1 MKKLAVVILL
11 LFLFCVVTG
20 CSDASDSPSAGAGAP
35 GGESEV
41 IDLTEMSSTVV
52 YTEVYN
58 MVTTPDDYVGK
69 TIKVDGLYTPSFFD
83 TTGDYYHYILVEDA
97 TACCQQGLEFV
108 WEGDH
113 AYPGDYPA
121 EGEEILIEGVFTS
134 YMELGEKYYYILTE
148 DISA

>member
-1 MKKLAVVILL
+1 MPWKL
-11 LFLFCVVTG
+11 FDDNGTTQGSFPTRTRT
-20 CSDASDSPSAGAGAP
+20 PGAGAP

-83 TTGDYYHYILVEDA
+83 TTGDYYPYILVEAA
-97 TACCQQGLEFV
+97 TACCQQPRA
-108 WEGDH
+108 
-113 AYPGDYPA
+113 AY
-121 EGEEILIEGVFTS
+121 EN
-134 YMELGEKYYYILTE
+134 
-148 DISA
+148 